1 MRSIITISREFGSG
15 GREIGKK
22 LADDLGI
29 PFYDKEL
36 LEMASKESGICQELF
51 VKNDESYTNSFL
63 FSLVMGNYPV
73 SADGRINPDMPLNH
87 KIFLAQ
93 FETIKNIAK
102 KGPCVIVGRCAD
114 YVLKNEPNVI
124 DFFISGN
131 TAEKKKR
138 ILERYDIEKN
148 KAEDFIR
155 KTDKR
160 RASYYNYYTDM
171 RWGEAKNYDL
181 CITTE
186 EYPLG
191 VYHPH
196 QELHHIK
203 KENIGLI
210 EVMGLAVL
218 PSRLKGEMEKLAQ
231 VLVTEGVD
239 GVRRDEMIEKHADW
253 AEEISKRNNITA
265 ENVHEVLQK
274 EIGIVFA
281 KVLEHAGVYKRNKDG
296 KAAFER
302 FIDYVNNK

>member
-114 YVLKNEPNVI
+114 YVLKNEPNII

-131 TAEKKKR
+131 T
-138 ILERYDIEKN
+138 
-148 KAEDFIR
+148 AEDFIR

-171 RWGEAKNYDL
+171 KWGEAKNYDL
-181 CITTE
+181 CINSSKT
-186 EYPLG
+186 
-191 VYHPH
+191 
-196 QELHHIK
+196 
-203 KENIGLI
+203 
-210 EVMGLAVL
+210 
-218 PSRLKGEMEKLAQ
+218 
-231 VLVTEGVD
+231 GVD
-239 GVRRDEMIEKHADW
+239 GAIKLMKAYIEIKEANAD
-253 AEEISKRNNITA
+253 K
-265 ENVHEVLQK
+265 
-274 EIGIVFA
+274 
-281 KVLEHAGVYKRNKDG
+281 
-296 KAAFER
+296 
-302 FIDYVNNK
+302 

>member
-93 FETIKNIAK
+93 FETIKN
-102 KGPCVIVGRCAD
+102 
-114 YVLKNEPNVI
+114 
-124 DFFISGN
+124 

-171 RWGEAKNYDL
+171 KWGEAKNYDL
-181 CITTE
+181 CINSSKT
-186 EYPLG
+186 
-191 VYHPH
+191 
-196 QELHHIK
+196 
-203 KENIGLI
+203 
-210 EVMGLAVL
+210 
-218 PSRLKGEMEKLAQ
+218 
-231 VLVTEGVD
+231 GVD
-239 GVRRDEMIEKHADW
+239 GAIKLMKAYIEIKEANAD
-253 AEEISKRNNITA
+253 K
-265 ENVHEVLQK
+265 
-274 EIGIVFA
+274 
-281 KVLEHAGVYKRNKDG
+281 
-296 KAAFER
+296 
-302 FIDYVNNK
+302 